1 MSNLKEFKMNLFK
14 KLIKKNTSLI
24 ISSLAVSGLLINLF
38 QKEIKAFPVTVEK
51 CETGQIPTAAKGC
64 LIDPISYKLD
74 LYRVY
79 ICREDPFPASATKAN
94 LDVCMALFIDNNNPY
109 TAEFANNSFTLPKTG
124 MDEIVNG
131 SYSHVAVVFENI
143 FRGKGSYTVGGT
155 TYKTLK
161 SFTEE
166 GTNVSTT
173 LDAPQ
178 TTIDELKSW
187 RGSDGNS
194 DNPYCKDGATVSRCE
209 TDFNG
214 YKVTGIITDSSF
226 NAVWGDTSARLFY
239 LAKLTNPFTLNKNS
253 SGSIEITVEN
263 NYEVGGNNEGTE
275 VRNMNI
281 SPFVFQPTY
290 LSN

>member
-1 MSNLKEFKMNLFK
+1 MNLFK
-14 KLIKKNTSLI
+14 KLITKNTSLI
-24 ISSLAVSGLLINLF
+24 ISSLAISGLLINLF
-38 QKEIKAFPVTVEK
+38 QREVKAFPITIAK
-51 CETGQIPTAAKGC
+51 CTTGQIPTAAEGC
-64 LIDPISYKLD
+64 LTDPISYKLD

-109 TAEFANNSFTLPKTG
+109 PAEFANNTFTLPKTG
-124 MDEIVNG
+124 MEEIENG

-143 FRGKGSYTVGGT
+143 FKGKGSYTVGGT
-155 TYKTLK
+155 TYKTLE

-166 GTNVSTT
+166 GINVSTA
-173 LDAPQ
+173 LDTPE

-194 DNPYCKDGATVSRCE
+194 DNSYCKDGATVSRCE

-214 YKVTGIITDSSF
+214 YKVTGIITDSSL

-239 LAKLTNPFTLNKNS
+239 LSELTSPFTLNKNS

-263 NYEVGGNNEGTE
+263 NYEVGGNDGGTA
-275 VRNMNI
+275 VTNMSI
-281 SPFVFQPTY
+281 SPFVFQPTFI
-290 LSN
+290 SN